1 MPMEGWK
8 NCLEQK
14 IKIYAENEAITLQS
28 HAIPN
33 VRCHDGHYT
42 RTCYDE
48 QVSAGKKNT
57 QCSICGKAEQVEQF
71 FIKIKEKQLKQHLN
85 SLVYV
90 VKVLQLY
97 ILNEHIYILSI
108 LFKGLLN

>member
-1 MPMEGWK
+1 M
-8 NCLEQK
+8 
-14 IKIYAENEAITLQS
+14 
-28 HAIPN
+28 
-33 VRCHDGHYT
+33 
-42 RTCYDE
+42 
-48 QVSAGKKNT
+48 KNT

-85 SLVYV
+85 SLVHV